1 MLERE
6 VRSAGRAAPVLCGIL
21 EVSSVSS
28 LFPALL
34 WPALIETVTHP
45 LPPLSSLS
53 ASPFPPRDKKTR
65 RQERG

>member
-1 MLERE
+1 MVGRE
-6 VRSAGRAAPVLCGIL
+6 VHSAGRAAPVLCGIL
-21 EVSSVSS
+21 EVSSVSAR
-28 LFPALL
+28 FPAFL

-45 LPPLSSLS
+45 LPPLSSLA